1 MSPFVLAASMLLFLV
16 GIMFG
21 CLPLVSLFRGLPR
34 WIRVALHTAGAAF
47 FAAAGL
53 YVALEALGSRVSPQL
68 HQIIFGHVV
77 LIAGMGFGILLL
89 LGVSGEYFKALR
101 GLDADR
107 RRRFADGHEESRHE
121 HV

>member
-1 MSPFVLAASMLLFLV
+1 MSPVILVASIFLCVV

-21 CLPLVSLFRGLPR
+21 SLPLILAFRGLPR

-47 FAAAGL
+47 IAAAGL
-53 YVALEALGSRVSPQL
+53 YITLDSLGSRVSPQL

-77 LIAGMGFGILLL
+77 LIGGMGFGILLL
-89 LGVSGEYFKALR
+89 LVVSGEYFKALR
-101 GLDADR
+101 ELDATR
-107 RRRFADGHEESRHE
+107 RKTLSDAHEEPSQ

>member
-1 MSPFVLAASMLLFLV
+1 MSPVMLAASILLFLV

-21 CLPLVSLFRGLPR
+21 CLPLVAAFRELPR

-53 YVALEALGSRVSPQL
+53 YVTLGALGSHVSPRL

-77 LIAGMGFGILLL
+77 LIGGMGFGILLL
-89 LGVSGEYFKALR
+89 LVVSGEYFKALR
-101 GLDADR
+101 ELDATR
-107 RRRFADGHEESRHE
+107 RKTLSDAHEEPSQE